1 VRVRA
6 CYSPRNFTS
15 PTDCPNQATATLTV
29 AGAPLSISISDDNFL
44 EKGLGEIAYIKKFLI
59 QVNDAAGVAV
69 KDAIV
74 SASVDITHYGKGNVW
89 GSPYLSVAIPSI
101 RDIHP
106 DYLPTTRPAVTV
118 ASLQQ
123 STVPPPV
130 AQNIWCLNEDWN
142 RNGFLD
148 TGSGE
153 DINSDGSIQPK
164 KAEVIVSYV
173 NGNKTDANGQLLVQ
187 VSYGQN
193 MGGWLAYT
201 LRATTGVAGS
211 EGDAAKSYVTD
222 VLQGDVA
229 NGSFRSPPFGSNSCR
244 VPG

>member
-1 VRVRA
+1 MCSAITSAAKWVA
-6 CYSPRNFTS
+6 PTPRPVNEILS
-15 PTDCPNQATATLTV
+15 LQDSTAT
-29 AGAPLSISISDDNFL
+29 PPIS
-44 EKGLGEIAYIKKFLI
+44 
-59 QVNDAAGVAV
+59 
-69 KDAIV
+69 
-74 SASVDITHYGKGNVW
+74 
-89 GSPYLSVAIPSI
+89 
-101 RDIHP
+101 
-106 DYLPTTRPAVTV
+106 
-118 ASLQQ
+118 
-123 STVPPPV
+123 
-130 AQNIWCLNEDWN
+130 QNIWCLNEDWN

-153 DINSDGSIQPK
+153 DINKDGSIQPK

-222 VLQGDVA
+222 VLQGDVV
-229 NGSFRSPPFGSNSCR
+229 NGSFRTPPFGSRSCR
-244 VPG
+244 IPG

>member
-1 VRVRA
+1 
-6 CYSPRNFTS
+6 
-15 PTDCPNQATATLTV
+15 
-29 AGAPLSISISDDNFL
+29 
-44 EKGLGEIAYIKKFLI
+44 
-59 QVNDAAGVAV
+59 
-69 KDAIV
+69 
-74 SASVDITHYGKGNVW
+74 
-89 GSPYLSVAIPSI
+89 
-101 RDIHP
+101 
-106 DYLPTTRPAVTV
+106 
-118 ASLQQ
+118 
-123 STVPPPV
+123 
-130 AQNIWCLNEDWN
+130 LNEDWN

-229 NGSFRSPPFGSNSCR
+229 NGSFRTPPFGSNSCR